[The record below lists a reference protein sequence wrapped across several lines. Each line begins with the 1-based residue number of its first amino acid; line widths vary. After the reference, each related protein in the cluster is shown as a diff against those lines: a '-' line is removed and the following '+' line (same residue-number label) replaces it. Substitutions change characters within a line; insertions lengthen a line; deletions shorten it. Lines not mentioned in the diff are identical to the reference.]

1 MFATTALR
9 PPARL
14 IAVLMTG
21 ALLAGCS
28 FGFGGGGG
36 GLAPGLV
43 APMDRPGAVLVRRE
57 ALNIVNQYRAST
69 GASALGGDSA
79 LDSLA
84 QSLATQYSASG
95 NPPSLPPNVKAI
107 RISAGYSNFAE
118 TFSGWRNSPADAAVL
133 ADAAAHRSG
142 IGVAYNPTSSYGVY
156 WVLLLAE

>member
-14 IAVLMTG
+14 AVVLMTG

-28 FGFGGGGG
+28 FGFGGGGS
-36 GLAPGLV
+36 LPAGLV
-43 APMDRPGAVLVRRE
+43 APMDRPGAVLDKRE
-57 ALNIVNQYRAST
+57 AVNILNSYRATT
-69 GASALGGDSA
+69 GAPALNGDAA

-84 QSLATQYSASG
+84 QTLATQYAGSG
-95 NPPSLPPNVKAI
+95 NPPALPPNTRAI

-142 IGVAYNPTSSYGVY
+142 IGVAYNPSSSYGVY